1 MSIKKKSIF
10 LITLV
15 STLLGSDVDV
25 KKKLRYSLKDMF
37 SKNFN
42 VDTSNVFIEIYHYP
56 KNMTKGKY
64 HFLLKN
70 SLKLGHQTLMA
81 TTNGNNRLPV
91 TINAAIKK
99 GVYVATKPV
108 KYRKPLNKKD
118 FELRT
123 LLLDRN
129 YNEFAIKFPISK
141 DLETIRFIPEGT
153 ILKKAMYEK
162 RPDLQR
168 GEVVQ
173 VKLKN
178 GNITVKLSG
187 KTRNKGNIGEIIKVA
202 LDNSRQT
209 FSGTINS
216 DKSILVELN
225 K

>member
-1 MSIKKKSIF
+1 MSIEKKSIF

-25 KKKLRYSLKDMF
+25 KNKLRYSLKDMF

-108 KYRKPLNKKD
+108 KYRKILNKKD
-118 FELRT
+118 FELKT

-178 GNITVKLSG
+178 GNILS
-187 KTRNKGNIGEIIKVA
+187 KFRARHAVRVI
-202 LDNSRQT
+202 
-209 FSGTINS
+209 
-216 DKSILVELN
+216 
-225 K
+225 